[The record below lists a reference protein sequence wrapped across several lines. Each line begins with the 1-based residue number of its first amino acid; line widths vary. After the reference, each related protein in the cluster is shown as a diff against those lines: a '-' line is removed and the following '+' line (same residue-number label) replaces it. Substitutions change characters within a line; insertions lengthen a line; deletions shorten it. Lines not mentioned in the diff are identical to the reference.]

1 MQLLSQLQE
10 TSDHDAL
17 PNGDGDH
24 LGCRDDGDLD
34 HLDIDVGGN
43 EDDAIPN
50 REHDHHDHHASD
62 VGEVYDKIVLGRLR
76 YNQDVESDSFPLRS
90 SLTNWM

>member
-34 HLDIDVGGN
+34 HLDVGGN
-43 EDDAIPN
+43 EDNAIPN

-76 YNQDVESDSFPLRS
+76 YNQDVSFPLRS

>member
-34 HLDIDVGGN
+34 HLDTEITLYI
-43 EDDAIPN
+43 A
-50 REHDHHDHHASD
+50 
-62 VGEVYDKIVLGRLR
+62 YLR
-76 YNQDVESDSFPLRS
+76 IAY
-90 SLTNWM
+90 W